1 MTLQQNTDHIQ
12 TTHIGSL
19 PRPHFERWAFGIGP
33 LRRDRHGRT
42 DARRGFSD
50 QSGGIALTMSLCLAS
65 SIFAIEAGGL
75 ILRSKQPRP
84 VPTRRFL
91 SLRWGL

>member
-1 MTLQQNTDHIQ
+1 
-12 TTHIGSL
+12 
-19 PRPHFERWAFGIGP
+19 
-33 LRRDRHGRT
+33 
-42 DARRGFSD
+42 
-50 QSGGIALTMSLCLAS
+50 MSLCLAS

-91 SLRWGL
+91 SLRVEVDDASARATRVRAQSIQAVGRFGRQRKPIKQLKHHNFNLALGASQART